1 MSDNA
6 KEVPLVEQ
14 LRSVPKD
21 WREWREVEHESRNV
35 PYGVMMHQAADEI
48 DALRAEVQES
58 HLREIATTGQL
69 QDMIKENASLRRSLR
84 WLAVAVVCFIAAFL
98 SSLASRNPA
107 PSIFA
112 PINPPSA
119 AHGGVK

>member
-1 MSDNA
+1 MKTDLDIN
-6 KEVPLVEQ
+6 KI
-14 LRSVPKD
+14 LRAENE
-21 WREWREVEHESRNV
+21 R
-35 PYGVMMHQAADEI
+35 
-48 DALRAEVQES
+48 LRAEVQES

-69 QDMIKENASLRRSLR
+69 QDMIKENASLRRWLR

-98 SSLASRNPA
+98 SSLASRNQA

-119 AHGGVK
+119 AHGGTK